1 MADGVGVGRV
11 PVFVSHAGPD
21 TGWAEWVAWQLR
33 AAGHRVELDA
43 WDWQAGESFVARMRS
58 ALQVRGVVMV
68 ALFSEAYF
76 EPGRFSMAEWDAARA
91 AAQAG
96 EFRIV
101 PVRVEAVTPPIFDSA
116 LIFVDV
122 FGVDPATAR
131 ARVLAGVRGK
141 GAPAVEPVFP
151 DAAGAAGGGAAA
163 SSGPRLPGVLPGVWR
178 VPPRNP
184 AFTGRDRM
192 LADLRAGLSGGGR
205 VALQA
210 LEGMGGVGKTSLAI
224 EYAHRFAGDFGAVW
238 WVDAENPSLV
248 PEQLRELAVAARL
261 VDAGGDVRAGAD
273 AARAWLRREQ
283 GWLLVFDNAEDPR
296 PLAPLL
302 PDGPGQVL
310 VTSRDG
316 RWAQTVAGVESVDV
330 FARAESVALL
340 ATHVPSIAAGD
351 ADRIAAGLGDLPLAV
366 AQASGVMAETGM
378 SPGEYLQELDRQA
391 AALLAEGTP
400 PGYPRPL
407 AASVRV
413 TGEKVAAEDP
423 AGSQLATLVA
433 FLAPEP
439 VPVAWFATAAAA
451 GVLDEPLASTAVSP
465 LALRRTLG
473 RLTRYGLLRLST
485 GGDPVLHRL
494 TAAILR
500 DTLTDTDR
508 ADTRRRAE
516 ALAIAADPGD
526 GADPSTWPAWADLL
540 PHLLGLNPAHSEN
553 YQLRDLANDA
563 AWALLSRGDYR
574 AALDLSRTLYQGW
587 GEALG
592 PDHRHTLWVVNTL
605 AACHRLN
612 GDYSTAR
619 ELDEDSLER
628 ERRLKGED
636 HPHTLTSAS
645 NLASDLRQL
654 GDVAAARE
662 LDEDT
667 LARRRRVLGEDHP
680 DTLNSAIG
688 VAVDLRALG
697 EVAAARD
704 LNEDTLTR
712 SRRVLGEDHP
722 YTLNSAANLAYDLR
736 TLGEV
741 AAARELSEDTLTRQ
755 RRVLGQ
761 DHPDTLNSAN
771 TFAFILKGLGG
782 VAAAR
787 DLYEDT
793 LTRQRRVL
801 GEDHPDTLNSAS
813 NLASCLRAL
822 GEVAAAQELDED
834 TLARRRRVLGQEH
847 PDTLSSANNLAIDLT
862 ASGEHQ
868 AAREVDEDTLV
879 RRRRVL
885 GEDHPDTLG
894 SASNLAVDL
903 RELGEYEAAREL
915 DEDTLARRRRVLG
928 EDHPDT
934 LTSVENLA
942 ADVRQ
947 LDEQTDQESR

>member
-1 MADGVGVGRV
+1 MADGVGVERV

-33 AAGHRVELDA
+33 AAGHVVELDA

-76 EPGRFSMAEWDAARA
+76 EPGRFSTAEWDAARA

-122 FGVDPATAR
+122 FGMDPATAR
-131 ARVLAGVRGK
+131 ARLLAGVRGK

-151 DAAGAAGGGAAA
+151 DAAGAAGAAGGGVTP
-163 SSGPRLPGVLPGVWR
+163 SGGPRLPGVLPGVWR

-192 LADLRAGLSGGGR
+192 LAGLRAGLSGGGR

-210 LEGMGGVGKTSLAI
+210 LAGMGGVGKTSLAI

-261 VDAGGDVRAGAD
+261 VDAGSDVHAGAE

-316 RWAQTVAGVESVDV
+316 RWAQTVTGIESVDV

-378 SPGEYLQELDRQA
+378 SPGEYLRELDRQA

-413 TGEKVAAEDP
+413 TAEKVAAEDP

-451 GVLDEPLASTAVSP
+451 GVLGEPLASTAVSP

-473 RLTRYGLLRLST
+473 RLTRYGLLRLSSA
-485 GGDPVLHRL
+485 GDPVLHRL

-508 ADTRRRAE
+508 ADARHRAE
-516 ALAIAADPGD
+516 ALLIAANPGD
-526 GADPSTWPAWADLL
+526 AIDPSTWPAWADLL
-540 PHLLGLNPAHSEN
+540 PHLPALDPAQSEN
-553 YQLRDLANDA
+553 DQLRALANGA
-563 AWALLSRGDYR
+563 AWALVTRGDYGP
-574 AALDLSRTLYQGW
+574 ALDLSRDLYQAW
-587 GEALG
+587 RDALG
-592 PDHRHTLWVVNTL
+592 PDHRQTLWMANTL
-605 AACHRLN
+605 AVCHRRTQ
-612 GDYSTAR
+612 DYVTAR

-645 NLASDLRQL
+645 NLAGDLRGL
-654 GDVAAARE
+654 GEVDAARE

-680 DTLNSAIG
+680 DTLA
-688 VAVDLRALG
+688 
-697 EVAAARD
+697 
-704 LNEDTLTR
+704 
-712 SRRVLGEDHP
+712 
-722 YTLNSAANLAYDLR
+722 
-736 TLGEV
+736 
-741 AAARELSEDTLTRQ
+741 
-755 RRVLGQ
+755 
-761 DHPDTLNSAN
+761 
-771 TFAFILKGLGG
+771 
-782 VAAAR
+782 
-787 DLYEDT
+787 
-793 LTRQRRVL
+793 
-801 GEDHPDTLNSAS
+801 SAS
-813 NLASCLRAL
+813 
-822 GEVAAAQELDED
+822 
-834 TLARRRRVLGQEH
+834 
-847 PDTLSSANNLAIDLT
+847 NLAIDLT
-862 ASGEHQ
+862 NMGEH
-868 AAREVDEDTLV
+868 
-879 RRRRVL
+879 
-885 GEDHPDTLG
+885 
-894 SASNLAVDL
+894 
-903 RELGEYEAAREL
+903 EAAREL

-934 LTSVENLA
+934 LRSAGNLAADLFELGEVAAARALDEDTLVRLRRVLGEDHPDTLASANNLAADLRTVGDVAAARELDEDTLVRLRRVLGEDHPDTLRSASNLAADMRALGEVAAARELDEDTLARRRRVLGEDHPETLTSAENLA
-942 ADVRQ
+942 ADLRERA
-947 LDEQTDQESR
+947 EQTDQESD